1 MTFSDYTYSD
11 GLKIAA
17 KEGLPSWWNVLT
29 FYWLTVG
36 GLILLKILGGMVF
49 ATLAEPLKES
59 LLTAY
64 RDRLHYICEVV
75 MNQSNSQRQDFARHL
90 EMECKP
96 YVSEGEL
103 IRDVKSAEKEMER
116 EMEMINQRLNH
127 LTDQVFQGGVERSVS
142 TSSGMNI

>member
-1 MTFSDYTYSD
+1 
-11 GLKIAA
+11 
-17 KEGLPSWWNVLT
+17 
-29 FYWLTVG
+29 
-36 GLILLKILGGMVF
+36 
-49 ATLAEPLKES
+49 
-59 LLTAY
+59 
-64 RDRLHYICEVV
+64 
-75 MNQSNSQRQDFARHL
+75 
-90 EMECKP
+90 MECKP